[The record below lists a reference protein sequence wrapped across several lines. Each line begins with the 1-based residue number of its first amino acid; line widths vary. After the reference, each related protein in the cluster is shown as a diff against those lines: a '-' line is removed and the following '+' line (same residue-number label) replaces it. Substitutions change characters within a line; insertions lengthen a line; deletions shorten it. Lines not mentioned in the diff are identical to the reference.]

1 MKNDNSQQRS
11 EIHEGVNKIQSK
23 VQANVEDL
31 YNLLWI
37 NLKNVRKKEK
47 ENSRAI
53 TEIGLLLII
62 SIFVNACLFALLFFI
77 VLKG

>member
-1 MKNDNSQQRS
+1 MRNYNEQRRS
-11 EIHEGVNKIQSK
+11 EMYEDVNTIQTDIK
-23 VQANVEDL
+23 DL
-31 YNLLWI
+31 HDLFRI
-37 NLKNVRKKEK
+37 DLKNLHKKEK

-62 SIFVNACLFALLFFI
+62 SIFVNICMFALLFFI

>member
-1 MKNDNSQQRS
+1 MRSCNEQQRS
-11 EIHEGVNKIQSK
+11 EMYEDVSAIQADIK
-23 VQANVEDL
+23 DL
-31 YNLLWI
+31 HDLFRI
-37 NLKNVRKKEK
+37 DLKNLHKKEK

-62 SIFVNACLFALLFFI
+62 SVFVNACLFALLFFI

>member
-1 MKNDNSQQRS
+1 MRNCNEQQRS
-11 EIHEGVNKIQSK
+11 EMYEDVSAIQADIK
-23 VQANVEDL
+23 DL
-31 YNLLWI
+31 HDLFRI
-37 NLKNVRKKEK
+37 DLKNVRKKEK

>member
-11 EIHEGVNKIQSK
+11 EIYEDGSKIQNDAK
-23 VQANVEDL
+23 DL

-37 NLKNVRKKEK
+37 DLKNLRKKEK

-62 SIFVNACLFALLFFI
+62 SIFVNVCMFALLFFI

>member
-1 MKNDNSQQRS
+1 MRNDNSQQRS
-11 EIHEGVNKIQSK
+11 EMYEDVNIIQTDIK
-23 VQANVEDL
+23 DL
-31 YNLLWI
+31 HDLFRI
-37 NLKNVRKKEK
+37 NLKNLHKKEK

-62 SIFVNACLFALLFFI
+62 SIFVNICMFALLFFI

>member
-1 MKNDNSQQRS
+1 MRNSNEQQRS
-11 EIHEGVNKIQSK
+11 EMYEDVSAIQADIK
-23 VQANVEDL
+23 DL
-31 YNLLWI
+31 HDLFRI
-37 NLKNVRKKEK
+37 DLKNLRKKEK

>member
-1 MKNDNSQQRS
+1 MYGDVSAIRADIK
-11 EIHEGVNKIQSK
+11 
-23 VQANVEDL
+23 DL
-31 YNLLWI
+31 HDLFRI
-37 NLKNVRKKEK
+37 DLKNLRKKEK

-62 SIFVNACLFALLFFI
+62 SIFVNVCMFALLFFI

>member
-1 MKNDNSQQRS
+1 MRDYNDQHRIEMYENVN
-11 EIHEGVNKIQSK
+11 EIQTDIK
-23 VQANVEDL
+23 DL
-31 YNLLWI
+31 HDLFRI
-37 NLKNVRKKEK
+37 DLKNLHKKEK

>member
-1 MKNDNSQQRS
+1 MYKDVSA
-11 EIHEGVNKIQSK
+11 ILADIK
-23 VQANVEDL
+23 DL
-31 YNLLWI
+31 HNLFRI
-37 NLKNVRKKEK
+37 DLKNLHKKEK

-62 SIFVNACLFALLFFI
+62 SIFVNICMFALLFFI

>member
-1 MKNDNSQQRS
+1 MRSCNEQQWS
-11 EIHEGVNKIQSK
+11 EMYEDVSAIQADIK
-23 VQANVEDL
+23 DL
-31 YNLLWI
+31 HDLFRI
-37 NLKNVRKKEK
+37 DLKNLHKKEK

-62 SIFVNACLFALLFFI
+62 SIFVNICMFALLFFI

>member
-1 MKNDNSQQRS
+1 MRDYNDQHRIEMYEDVSA
-11 EIHEGVNKIQSK
+11 IQADIK
-23 VQANVEDL
+23 DL
-31 YNLLWI
+31 HDLFRI
-37 NLKNVRKKEK
+37 DLKNVRKKEK

-62 SIFVNACLFALLFFI
+62 SIFVNVCLFAVLFFI

>member
-1 MKNDNSQQRS
+1 MRSYNEQRRS
-11 EIHEGVNKIQSK
+11 EMYEDVNTIQADIK
-23 VQANVEDL
+23 DL
-31 YNLLWI
+31 HDLFRI
-37 NLKNVRKKEK
+37 DLKNLHKKEK

>member
-1 MKNDNSQQRS
+1 MRNDNSQQRS
-11 EIHEGVNKIQSK
+11 EMYEDVNIIQADIK
-23 VQANVEDL
+23 DL
-31 YNLLWI
+31 HDLFRI
-37 NLKNVRKKEK
+37 NLRNLRKKEK

-62 SIFVNACLFALLFFI
+62 SIFVNICMFALLFFI

>member
-1 MKNDNSQQRS
+1 MRNCNEQQRS
-11 EIHEGVNKIQSK
+11 EMYEDVSAIQADIK
-23 VQANVEDL
+23 DL
-31 YNLLWI
+31 RDLFRI
-37 NLKNVRKKEK
+37 DLKNLHKKEK

>member
-1 MKNDNSQQRS
+1 MRDYNDQHRIEMYEDVST
-11 EIHEGVNKIQSK
+11 IQADIK
-23 VQANVEDL
+23 DL
-31 YNLLWI
+31 HDLFRI
-37 NLKNVRKKEK
+37 DLKNLRKKEK

-62 SIFVNACLFALLFFI
+62 SIFVNVCMFALLFFI

>member
-11 EIHEGVNKIQSK
+11 EIYEDKSKIQSK
-23 VQANVEDL
+23 TQADIKDL

-37 NLKNVRKKEK
+37 NLKNLRKKEK

-53 TEIGLLLII
+53 TEIGMLLIGN
-62 SIFVNACLFALLFFI
+62 IFVNACLFALLFFI

>member
-1 MKNDNSQQRS
+1 MRSCNEQQQS
-11 EIHEGVNKIQSK
+11 EMYEDVSAIQADIK
-23 VQANVEDL
+23 DL
-31 YNLLWI
+31 HDLFRI
-37 NLKNVRKKEK
+37 DLKNLHKKEK

-62 SIFVNACLFALLFFI
+62 SIFVNVCLFAVLFFI

>member
-1 MKNDNSQQRS
+1 MRSCNEQQRS
-11 EIHEGVNKIQSK
+11 EMYEDVSAIQADIK
-23 VQANVEDL
+23 DL
-31 YNLLWI
+31 RDLFRND
-37 NLKNVRKKEK
+37 LKNLHKKEK

>member
-11 EIHEGVNKIQSK
+11 EICEDKSKIQSK
-23 VQANVEDL
+23 IQTDIKGL

-37 NLKNVRKKEK
+37 NLRNLRKKEK

>member
-1 MKNDNSQQRS
+1 MRSSNEQQRS
-11 EIHEGVNKIQSK
+11 EMY
-23 VQANVEDL
+23 EDVSAIWADIKDL
-31 YNLLWI
+31 HDLFRI
-37 NLKNVRKKEK
+37 NLKNLHKKEK

>member
-1 MKNDNSQQRS
+1 MRSSNEQQRS
-11 EIHEGVNKIQSK
+11 EMYKDVSAIQADIK
-23 VQANVEDL
+23 DL
-31 YNLLWI
+31 HDLFRI
-37 NLKNVRKKEK
+37 DLKNLHNKEK

>member
-1 MKNDNSQQRS
+1 MRDYNDQHRIEMYEDVSA
-11 EIHEGVNKIQSK
+11 IQADIK
-23 VQANVEDL
+23 DL
-31 YNLLWI
+31 HDLFRI
-37 NLKNVRKKEK
+37 DLKNVRKKEK

>member
-1 MKNDNSQQRS
+1 MRNYNEQQRS
-11 EIHEGVNKIQSK
+11 EMYEDVSAIQADIK
-23 VQANVEDL
+23 DL
-31 YNLLWI
+31 HDLFRI
-37 NLKNVRKKEK
+37 DLKNLRKKEK

-62 SIFVNACLFALLFFI
+62 SIFVNICMFALLFFI

>member
-1 MKNDNSQQRS
+1 MRNDNSQQRS
-11 EIHEGVNKIQSK
+11 EMYEDVNIIQADIK
-23 VQANVEDL
+23 DL
-31 YNLLWI
+31 HDLFRI
-37 NLKNVRKKEK
+37 NLKNLHKKEK

-62 SIFVNACLFALLFFI
+62 SVFVNICMFALLFFI

>member
-1 MKNDNSQQRS
+1 MRDYNDQHWIEMYEDVSA
-11 EIHEGVNKIQSK
+11 IQADIK
-23 VQANVEDL
+23 DL
-31 YNLLWI
+31 HDLFRI
-37 NLKNVRKKEK
+37 DLKNVRKKEK

>member
-11 EIHEGVNKIQSK
+11 EIYENKSK
-23 VQANVEDL
+23 VQSKAQADIKDL
-31 YNLLWI
+31 YNLLRI
-37 NLKNVRKKEK
+37 DLKNLRKKEK
-47 ENSRAI
+47 ENSQAI
-53 TEIGLLLII
+53 TEVGMLLII

>member
-1 MKNDNSQQRS
+1 MRSSNEQQRS
-11 EIHEGVNKIQSK
+11 EMYEDVSAIQADIK
-23 VQANVEDL
+23 DL
-31 YNLLWI
+31 HDLFRI
-37 NLKNVRKKEK
+37 DLKNLHKKEK

>member
-1 MKNDNSQQRS
+1 MRDYNDQHRIEMYEDVSA
-11 EIHEGVNKIQSK
+11 IQADI
-23 VQANVEDL
+23 QDL
-31 YNLLWI
+31 HDLFRI
-37 NLKNVRKKEK
+37 DLKNLRKKEK

-62 SIFVNACLFALLFFI
+62 SIFVNICMFALLFFI

>member
-1 MKNDNSQQRS
+1 MRSCNEQQRS
-11 EIHEGVNKIQSK
+11 EMYEDVSAIQADIK
-23 VQANVEDL
+23 DL
-31 YNLLWI
+31 HDLFRI
-37 NLKNVRKKEK
+37 DLKNLHKKEK

-62 SIFVNACLFALLFFI
+62 SIFVNICMFALLFFI

>member
-1 MKNDNSQQRS
+1 MRSCNEQQRS
-11 EIHEGVNKIQSK
+11 EMYEDVSAIQADIK
-23 VQANVEDL
+23 DL
-31 YNLLWI
+31 HDLFRI
-37 NLKNVRKKEK
+37 DLKNLRKKEK

-62 SIFVNACLFALLFFI
+62 SIFVNVCMFALLFFI

>member
-1 MKNDNSQQRS
+1 MRSCNEQQRS
-11 EIHEGVNKIQSK
+11 EMYEDVSAIQADIK
-23 VQANVEDL
+23 DL
-31 YNLLWI
+31 HDLFRI
-37 NLKNVRKKEK
+37 DLKNLRKKEK

>member
-1 MKNDNSQQRS
+1 MRDRNEQQRS
-11 EIHEGVNKIQSK
+11 EMYEDVSAIQADIK
-23 VQANVEDL
+23 DL
-31 YNLLWI
+31 HNLFRI
-37 NLKNVRKKEK
+37 DLKNLHKKEK

-62 SIFVNACLFALLFFI
+62 SIFVNICMFALLFFI

>member
-1 MKNDNSQQRS
+1 MRDYNDQHRIEMYEDVSA
-11 EIHEGVNKIQSK
+11 IQADIK
-23 VQANVEDL
+23 DL
-31 YNLLWI
+31 HDLFRI
-37 NLKNVRKKEK
+37 DLKNLRKKEK

-62 SIFVNACLFALLFFI
+62 SIFVNICMFALLFFI

>member
-1 MKNDNSQQRS
+1 MRNYNDQHRIEMYEN
-11 EIHEGVNKIQSK
+11 VNTIQTDI
-23 VQANVEDL
+23 EDL
-31 YNLLWI
+31 HNLFRI
-37 NLKNVRKKEK
+37 DLKNLRKKEK

>member
-1 MKNDNSQQRS
+1 MRSCNEQQRS
-11 EIHEGVNKIQSK
+11 EMYEDVSAIQADIK
-23 VQANVEDL
+23 DL
-31 YNLLWI
+31 HDLFRI
-37 NLKNVRKKEK
+37 DLKNLRKKEK

-62 SIFVNACLFALLFFI
+62 SIFVNVCLFAVLFFI

>member
-1 MKNDNSQQRS
+1 MRSSNEQQRS
-11 EIHEGVNKIQSK
+11 EMY
-23 VQANVEDL
+23 EDVSAIRADIKDL
-31 YNLLWI
+31 HDLFRI
-37 NLKNVRKKEK
+37 NLKNLHKKEK

>member
-1 MKNDNSQQRS
+1 MRNCNEQQRS
-11 EIHEGVNKIQSK
+11 EMYEDVSAIQADIK
-23 VQANVEDL
+23 DL
-31 YNLLWI
+31 HDLFRI
-37 NLKNVRKKEK
+37 DLKNLRKKEK

>member
-1 MKNDNSQQRS
+1 MRDYNDQHRIEMYEDVSA
-11 EIHEGVNKIQSK
+11 IQADIK
-23 VQANVEDL
+23 DL
-31 YNLLWI
+31 HDLFRI
-37 NLKNVRKKEK
+37 DLKNLRKKEK

-62 SIFVNACLFALLFFI
+62 SIFVNVCMFALLFFI

>member
-1 MKNDNSQQRS
+1 MRSSNEQQRS
-11 EIHEGVNKIQSK
+11 EMYEDVSAIQADIK
-23 VQANVEDL
+23 GLHDL
-31 YNLLWI
+31 FRI
-37 NLKNVRKKEK
+37 DLKNLHKKEK